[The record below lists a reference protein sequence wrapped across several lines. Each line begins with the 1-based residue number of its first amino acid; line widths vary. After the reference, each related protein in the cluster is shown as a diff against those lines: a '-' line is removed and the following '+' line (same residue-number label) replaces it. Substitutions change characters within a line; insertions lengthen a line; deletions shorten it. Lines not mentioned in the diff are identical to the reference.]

1 MIAPIPEVGY
11 DVPEAL
17 FVAEHTGRDVNNIV
31 APTLAEYQARNRVV
45 LDVLQPL
52 RSTSDVEVVDIAMRM
67 CDLQRCTVADSGG
80 PWYVDDQHLST
91 YGSQHLSP
99 FFEGL
104 FTDSVCQPFTRLD
117 ASLTAHRLASRFARK
132 RLGCP
137 VELTFRGPPL
147 RSAHYLAAGG
157 RREQTG

>member
-1 MIAPIPEVGY
+1 VIAPIPEVGY

-17 FVAEHTGRDVNNIV
+17 FVAEHTGRDVNNII

-52 RSTSDVEVVDIAMRM
+52 RSTSDVEVVDVAMRM

-104 FTDSVCQPFTRLD
+104 FTDSV
-117 ASLTAHRLASRFARK
+117 ASRLHASTH
-132 RLGCP
+132 P
-137 VELTFRGPPL
+137 
-147 RSAHYLAAGG
+147 
-157 RREQTG
+157 